1 MQDEKQYEQ
10 LILQY
15 TQLKNGA
22 EDISRMIDNE
32 DYDSVITMLKAR
44 EQTFLNCQCIRNY
57 LELTPVQKRELDV
70 ILDELRTL
78 EMQNIKKMEKNMD
91 NVQVE
96 LAKSQITQKIQQ
108 AYDFDENDKGS
119 IVNIQE

>member
-1 MQDEKQYEQ
+1 MQDEQQYEQ

-44 EQTFLNCQCIRNY
+44 EQTFINCQCIRNY
-57 LELTPVQKRELDV
+57 LELTPVQKRELDT